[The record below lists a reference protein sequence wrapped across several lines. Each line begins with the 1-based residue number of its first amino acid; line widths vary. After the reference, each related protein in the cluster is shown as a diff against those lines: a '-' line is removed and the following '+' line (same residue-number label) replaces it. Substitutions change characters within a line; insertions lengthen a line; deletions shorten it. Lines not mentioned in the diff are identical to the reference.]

1 MDIALTNSI
10 LHIASSSAQ
19 ANTAQAVELAVLKK
33 ALDVQTTAAT
43 ALLDALSQPAPLNF
57 GPLGTQLD
65 TFA

>member
-10 LHIASSSAQ
+10 LHIASATSQ
-19 ANTAQAVELAVLKK
+19 ANTAQAVDIAVLKK
-33 ALDVQTTAAT
+33 ALDVQTTAAAT
-43 ALLDALSQPAPLNF
+43 LLDALPQPAPLNF